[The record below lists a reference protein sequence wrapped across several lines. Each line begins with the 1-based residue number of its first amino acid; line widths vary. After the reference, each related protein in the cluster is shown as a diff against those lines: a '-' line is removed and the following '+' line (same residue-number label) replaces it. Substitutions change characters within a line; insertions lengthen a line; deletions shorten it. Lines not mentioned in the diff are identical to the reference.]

1 MRVKFNHARG
11 YAIMAERAYEY
22 LAGKA
27 GILQQNREKYSII
40 PLFSGVDYNI
50 DYRSQPRIII

>member
-1 MRVKFNHARG
+1 
-11 YAIMAERAYEY
+11 MAERAYEY